1 MSSRLGGG
9 RPSRDGSGVIRG
21 TRQGFAFLKP
31 DEGGEEIFVG
41 AEQLGGAIHGDRV
54 EATLL
59 RRNPRD
65 FRPEAVVERI
75 LERTHPIFTGN
86 VARLARTTFVIPDTP
101 ILPERIRLQCG
112 AATAPSGSKVLFK
125 VEETPLGRP
134 LLATLVRVL
143 GDAEDPSLDLLVV
156 ATHHQL
162 PARFPDDVIDE
173 AVATSARIDPDDRER
188 RTLFTDRLVLTI
200 DPEDAK
206 DFDDAISLQ
215 TDTDGF
221 HLQVHIA
228 DVSWFVAP
236 GGPLDREAARRG
248 TSVYFPGGVIPM
260 LPEALST
267 RAASL
272 VPGEERRVLTVMI
285 DLAADGSLRAGGLRE
300 GLIISR
306 ARLHYAQAQ
315 RMLERDEGDPE
326 VRAALRQMAHLAQI
340 LRRRRFR
347 TGGFDLEIPEAEMRL
362 GPDGIPERIWRHE
375 TFETNRLIEEFMI
388 LANRVVGQILT
399 EHGQPLLYR
408 VHEQPDVAALER
420 FGDIVRTILPAARTA
435 DLDGIPALRRFLSA
449 LPKSPLTRVLHA
461 FFLRS
466 MKQAVYAT
474 ADLGHFGLG
483 IDRYCHFT
491 SPIRRYPDL
500 HNHRLVRWVIRHPR
514 GKGARSDEIQ
524 KLRAAAAGLA
534 TDCSTA
540 ERTAERAERDLIR
553 LKTLRWAESR
563 LGETGWGR
571 IVGCLPA
578 GFFVELEAVP
588 VEGFVSRDSLQPR
601 MEFVEERLAFVSA
614 RSHGELRLGDR
625 VEVQIARVD
634 LRERRLDF
642 RLVAKVAPAGERPR
656 RRPVGGKEKRKKGR
670 VKSARVKAGHPH
682 ADRRKRPKKQ
692 KAAKR
697 SRPRG
702 GSGR

>member
-1 MSSRLGGG
+1 VTIR
-9 RPSRDGSGVIRG
+9 GVIRG

-31 DEGGEEIFVG
+31 DDGGEEIFVA

-59 RRNPRD
+59 RRTPRD

-86 VARLARTTFVIPDTP
+86 VTRLARTTFVVPDTP

-112 AATAPSGSKVLFK
+112 AASAPSGSKVLFR
-125 VEETPLGRP
+125 VEETPMDRP

-162 PARFPDDVIDE
+162 PARFPDEAIDE
-173 AVATSARIDPDDRER
+173 AVGTAVRIDPEDRAR

-206 DFDDAISLQ
+206 DFDDAVSLQ
-215 TDTDGF
+215 IDADGF

-236 GGPLDREAARRG
+236 EGPLDREAAARG

-285 DLAADGSLRAGGLRE
+285 DLNADGSLGRGELRE
-300 GLIISR
+300 GLIVSR

-326 VRAALRQMAHLAQI
+326 VRASLRQMAHLAQI
-340 LRRRRFR
+340 LRRRRFQ

-375 TFETNRLIEEFMI
+375 TLETHRLIEEFMI
-388 LANRVVGQILT
+388 LANRVVGQMLT
-399 EHGQPLLYR
+399 DHGLPLLYR
-408 VHEQPDVAALER
+408 VHEQPDAAALER

-435 DLDGIPALRRFLSA
+435 DLDGVPALRRFLSA
-449 LPKSPLTRVLHA
+449 LPESPLTRVLHA

-483 IDRYCHFT
+483 IDGYCHFT

-500 HNHRLVRWVIRHPR
+500 HNHRLARWMIRHPR
-514 GKGARSDEIQ
+514 AKGTHSDEVRR
-524 KLRAAAAGLA
+524 LAAVAAGLA
-534 TDCSTA
+534 ADCSRN
-540 ERTAERAERDLIR
+540 ERTAERAERDLVR

-563 LGETGWGR
+563 LGEMGWGR
-571 IVGCLPA
+571 IVACLPV

-588 VEGFVSRDSLQPR
+588 VEGFVSRDALQPR
-601 MEFVEERLAFVSA
+601 MEFVEERLAFVAS

-642 RLVAKVAPAGERPR
+642 RLVARAEVRGERPR
-656 RRPVGGKEKRKKGR
+656 RRPAGGKEKRKKGR
-670 VKSARVKAGHPH
+670 AKTARVKAGRPH
-682 ADRRKRPKKQ
+682 ADRKKRPQ
-692 KAAKR
+692 KRKAVKR